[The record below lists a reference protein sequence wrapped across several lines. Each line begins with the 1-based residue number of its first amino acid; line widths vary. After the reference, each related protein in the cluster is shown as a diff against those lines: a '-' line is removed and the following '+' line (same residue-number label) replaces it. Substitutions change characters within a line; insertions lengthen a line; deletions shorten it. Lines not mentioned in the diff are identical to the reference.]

1 MHPTSSFKLKTALYL
16 VLCLSYFSFAQDNI
30 TLTFC
35 DDNNDGFLTFNTDEL
50 KDFGIQGIGGLD
62 DALKEQILVSS
73 AYGVFAINTPST
85 SPTIETICDE
95 LLGFDIAV
103 DVNKT
108 IYLTS
113 LLRLEDDCTYTFV
126 EGPSSTVNALS
137 FDNLNNLY
145 IGYSD
150 SSNVSRYSALEETI
164 AGDGFLWHD
173 FGEGT
178 AGGDFVLY
186 NEKMYVSWR
195 LSSSNYRLYEV
206 TVDADRNYISH
217 IDLGQIPNKSYGLA
231 QEYGKIYG
239 ITPTKLYQINVED
252 FTFTDIIE
260 NPNPEIEWYGAAG
273 LHEPITFNIS
283 LHLTFED
290 AEANTNALLG
300 EWTNTIPGG
309 QIIYLR
315 IQNVLTGT
323 TDIVELSL
331 IIYKR
336 PEVQAPIDLEKCS
349 FGTLN
354 NFDLNDVTT
363 QMQTGST
370 QNLEFTYYD
379 ANPLEFEIVN
389 EVSLD
394 YQTSS
399 NVQFLYVEVVNL
411 DGGCNDVYEF
421 RLINYDLPEVAAL
434 STQQMP
440 RNLSSCYLDT
450 AISGYFDLT
459 EMENEII
466 LETGNFETTYY
477 LSLNDAEMGENEI
490 PNIYYLNTS
499 NEEVFIK
506 VTNEDGCSSISN
518 FFIDYDCIRNNPS
531 TEFIVFPKFITPNND
546 SKNDFWNVKGIS
558 ERLRNESVVSIFNR
572 YGKRLISF
580 RPNSTPGWDGSV
592 NGKPLPTDDYWVIF
606 KTNSGFTKTGHFT
619 LKR

>member
-1 MHPTSSFKLKTALYL
+1 MLPTSSFKLKTALYL

-85 SPTIETICDE
+85 SPTIETICE
-95 LLGFDIAV
+95 EFLAFDIAV
-103 DVNKT
+103 DINKT

-113 LLRLEDDCTYTFV
+113 TFRIEDDCNYTYV
-126 EGPSSTVNALS
+126 EGLFDTANALS
-137 FDNLNNLY
+137 FDDLNNLY
-145 IGYSD
+145 VGYSD
-150 SSNVSRYSALEETI
+150 SPSVGRYSALEETAI
-164 AGDGFLWHD
+164 GIGFSWHN
-173 FGEGT
+173 FEEGT
-178 AGGDFVLY
+178 AGGDFVLF

-195 LSSSNYRLYEV
+195 LSSTNYRLYEV

-217 IDLGQIPNKSYGLA
+217 IDLGQLPNKSYGLA

-239 ITPTKLYQINVED
+239 ITPTKLYQINLED

-273 LHEPITFNIS
+273 LHEAITFNIS
-283 LHLTFED
+283 MHTSFED

-309 QIIYLR
+309 QVVYIR
-315 IQNVLTGT
+315 IQNTLTGT
-323 TDIVELSL
+323 IDITTITLV
-331 IIYKR
+331 IYEH
-336 PEVQAPIDLEKCS
+336 PSVNIPVDLEKCS
-349 FGTLN
+349 FGILN
-354 NFDLNDVTT
+354 NFDLNEVSQ
-363 QMQTGST
+363 QMLTDSD
-370 QNLEFTYYD
+370 QNLEFVYYD

-389 EVSLD
+389 LVPLN

-399 NVQFLYVEVVNL
+399 DVQFLYVEVINL
-411 DGGCNDVYEF
+411 DGGCSDVYEF
-421 RLINYDLPEVAAL
+421 RLINYDLPEVAPL

-440 RNLSSCYLDT
+440 RNLTTCYLDS
-450 AISGYFDLT
+450 AISGYFDLS

-466 LETGNFETTYY
+466 LQNGDFETAYY
-477 LSLNDAEMGENEI
+477 LSFNDAESGENEI
-490 PNIYYLNTS
+490 PSIYYLEAS

-506 VTNEDGCSSISN
+506 VTNENGCYSISN
-518 FFIDYDCIRNNPS
+518 FFIDFNCIRNNPS
-531 TEFIVFPKFITPNND
+531 TDFIVFPKFITPNND
-546 SKNDFWNVKGIS
+546 TKNDFWNVKGIS
-558 ERLRNESVVSIFNR
+558 ERLRNESLISIFNR

-580 RPNSTPGWDGSV
+580 RPSSIPGWDGTV
-592 NGKPLPTDDYWVIF
+592 NGTPLPTDDYWVIF